1 MYNPLGYKA
10 LRTFQQAEEIYEL
23 TKEFTSKY
31 LDPIRDRRL
40 IEQMDSCG
48 RSIKQNIAE
57 GHGRGS
63 TKANLE
69 FLGFSFGSLN
79 ELLEDYFDLEKDY
92 KEGQRKTRKDK
103 EEALAEISKIIKLL
117 MGEKTMLERQ
127 IEGLRQRFIQK
138 GDEKEEL
145 RQERQQEQKRQIVNS
160 FNRKY
165 WS

>member
-1 MYNPLGYKA
+1 LYNPLGYKA

>member
-31 LDPIRDRRL
+31 LDPVKDRRL
-40 IEQMDSCG
+40 KEQMDSCG
-48 RSIKQNIAE
+48 RSLKQNIAE
-57 GHGRGS
+57 GHGRQD

-92 KEGQRKTRKDK
+92 TEGQRKTRQDK
-103 EEALAEISKIIKLL
+103 EEALRMISRAIKLL

-127 IEGLRQRFIQK
+127 MAGLRKRFVQK
-138 GDEKEEL
+138 GDEKEEM
-145 RQERQQEQKRQIVNS
+145 RQERYNEQKRQIVNQW
-160 FNRKY
+160 NRKY
-165 WS
+165 WE